1 MATEKATGIAGNQ
14 GSRRASATESR
25 EATKG
30 RLKKIA
36 PWFAGILVMLAVL
49 TWWRNLP
56 EEKMAV
62 DNTAPTQPGKVVV
75 PVAPAI
81 GNGLTRQVFAVTETE
96 WSTPTRVV
104 NGICFK
110 AWAQK
115 FGSPR
120 EKVQVST
127 LENPTT
133 WADLDGYAGMSIA
146 WVRVGSRGPGPTEV
160 IVELRPDG
168 QCS

>member
-1 MATEKATGIAGNQ
+1 MATERATGIAGNQ

-36 PWFAGILVMLAVL
+36 PWFAGILVVLAIL
-49 TWWRNLP
+49 TWWKNLP
-56 EEKMAV
+56 EEKVA
-62 DNTAPTQPGKVVV
+62 DNTVATQPGKVAV
-75 PVAPAI
+75 PVAPAV
-81 GNGLTRQVFAVTETE
+81 GNSSRQVFAVTETE

-104 NGICFK
+104 NGTCFK
-110 AWAQK
+110 AWAEK

-127 LENPTT
+127 LENPTI
-133 WADLDGYAGMSIA
+133 WADLDGYAGMPIA

-160 IVELRPDG
+160 IVEVRPDG
-168 QCS
+168 QCK